1 MENQLKEIFGA
12 LIAAIGTI
20 TSAIG
25 STPFYFISSNV
36 REDLNIYGNTLQAV
50 GNALEADGQEGIS
63 LEKIGTVPEVYIK
76 SEQIQKKSVTF
87 KKI

>member
-36 REDLNIYGNTLQAV
+36 RRI
-50 GNALEADGQEGIS
+50 
-63 LEKIGTVPEVYIK
+63 
-76 SEQIQKKSVTF
+76 
-87 KKI
+87 